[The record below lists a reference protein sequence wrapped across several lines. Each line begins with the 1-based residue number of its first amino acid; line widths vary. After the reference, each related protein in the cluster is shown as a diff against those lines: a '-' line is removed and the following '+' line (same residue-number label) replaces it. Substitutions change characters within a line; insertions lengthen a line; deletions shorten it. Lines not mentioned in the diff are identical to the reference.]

1 MAFFKID
8 TEKAETQASRLNE
21 YGTFVASERSNI
33 YKSSENNSHPVG
45 TVEEAARAYG
55 AVPGASGGTSGPSSP
70 DGSSTQPDAL
80 GGDGSSTTLA
90 GCASAIVGLAI
101 ELNVRTTE
109 VINLNSNGVNNM
121 NSDGTYSYY
130 LPDPPEGTVDEAAYW
145 ASMDTASNVRAYNSE
160 SAANGKKQ
168 AQEFQAA
175 INSGDAE
182 KAETIRAEIEKHQ
195 DVPAYGA
202 TFVSSVGGARDYL
215 NLVNTTN
222 QTFARDPNKI
232 QLMTDTL
239 GHLLAGASQPSV
251 GGEPLGKEFGAEIYA
266 SKSPD
271 DVAAFN
277 ALVTTTGT
285 KFGSGFILNAADVLE
300 EVDPKT
306 ISSGTTYL
314 TTEYSTDPLA
324 GVLELMAKDKD
335 LSLAYLGGNGTVDEG
350 GNWQPDGNTA
360 HRWEKLTT
368 REWGAIPAVNFSKR
382 KSPPAIDSFTAALA
396 QAASFRNPD
405 AEHPDAKNDARATY
419 AAAKGMKY
427 FASDKWPKDKFS
439 EAMQKNMAVVVANS
453 PEELAAASSGRWH
466 EGFGAGPDL
475 ATMGVDAKDISTLIY
490 RFGNNSD
497 AMSTVSVAAG
507 KYHGKRIEAAAS
519 AVNNG
524 VGLEDF
530 YSRYRQGAET
540 SAYLE
545 GLSNMRFNDDI
556 KEKKDDAAKIEAKRN
571 QTVGTTMAVANT
583 MIGLGVSAASAG
595 TAGPAAY
602 AVASNITQPLATDF
616 VLSLLGSPEVGDANS
631 ADNAY
636 NRRKAQGYAVALNHG
651 WLTGEDSKPSAE
663 DNETG
668 WYREDANGNPI
679 VDVNSLNDGQI
690 GEMLDWG
697 AGGSDDE
704 ESGGSD
710 KDGKND
716 GADTDNKQKPLNEI
730 DQAVSGGQ
738 TDGGQQINNGNAAA
752 APRRN

>member
-285 KFGSGFILNAADVLE
+285 KVGSGFILNAADVLE

-382 KSPPAIDSFTAALA
+382 KSPPAIESFTAALA

-439 EAMQKNMAVVVANS
+439 EAMQENMATVVANS
-453 PEELAAASSGRWH
+453 PEELAAASSGSSY
-466 EGFGAGPDL
+466 AGTGDGPGL
-475 ATMGVDAKDISTLIY
+475 AKWGVDAKDISTLIY

-507 KYHGKRIEAAAS
+507 KYHGERIETAAS
-519 AVNNG
+519 AVKDG
-524 VGLEDF
+524 VGEEDF
-530 YSRYRQGAET
+530 KNKYRQGAAT
-540 SAYLE
+540 TAYLE
-545 GLSNMRFNDDI
+545 HLSNMRFDDDI
-556 KEKKDDAAKIEAKRN
+556 AQNKADAAKIEENRN
-571 QTVGTTMAVANT
+571 KTVGTAMTVANT

-595 TAGPAAY
+595 TGGPAAY
-602 AVASNITQPLATDF
+602 SIASNITQPLATDF
-616 VLSLLGSPEVGDANS
+616 ILEQLGSPEVDTTSPSENS
-631 ADNAY
+631 Y
-636 NRRKAQGYAVALNHG
+636 NRRKAQGYAIALNHG
-651 WLTGEDSKPSAE
+651 MMSGGDAAPSAE
-663 DNETG
+663 HNETG
-668 WYREDANGNPI
+668 WYQEDANGNPA
-679 VDVNSLNDGQI
+679 VDVNNLSDEQVAEMIDWKNSGVHSDNSLRPLNDVESSVSDGQDDA
-690 GEMLDWG
+690 ERQVE
-697 AGGSDDE
+697 GG
-704 ESGGSD
+704 
-710 KDGKND
+710 K
-716 GADTDNKQKPLNEI
+716 AT
-730 DQAVSGGQ
+730 
-738 TDGGQQINNGNAAA
+738 A